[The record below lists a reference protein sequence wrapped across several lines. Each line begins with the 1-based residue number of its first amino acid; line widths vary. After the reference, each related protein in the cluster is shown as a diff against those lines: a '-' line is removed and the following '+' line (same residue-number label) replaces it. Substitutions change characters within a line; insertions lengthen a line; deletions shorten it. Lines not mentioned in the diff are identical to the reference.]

1 MKRGKEMANRITSI
15 VLKESQLGNK
25 IKATYKGERDTYVDG
40 SPVKCRVYTASS
52 EQQPDFEIIVPVLR
66 NGAVFKGR
74 LLIRLVKPSVHIN
87 AKRNNINGG
96 SRTIDL
102 VVYAEKLELVEK
114 GGK

>member
-1 MKRGKEMANRITSI
+1 MSNRIAGI

-25 IKATYKGERDTYVDG
+25 IKATYKGERDVYVDG
-40 SPVKCRVYTASS
+40 SPVKGRVFTASS

-66 NGAVFKGR
+66 NSVAFKGR
-74 LLIRLVKPSVHIN
+74 MIVRLVKPSVRIN

-102 VVYAEKLELVEK
+102 VVYAEKLEVVEK